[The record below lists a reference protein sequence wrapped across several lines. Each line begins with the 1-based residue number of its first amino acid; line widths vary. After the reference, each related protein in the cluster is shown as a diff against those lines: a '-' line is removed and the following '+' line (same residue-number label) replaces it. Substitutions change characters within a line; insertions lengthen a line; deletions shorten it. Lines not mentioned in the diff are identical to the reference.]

1 MKILF
6 HMSDLNVL
14 SYYLRV
20 EVRQVRRD
28 IELMQ
33 AAYTKKIL
41 EKAGMGACNPCAT
54 PMERLKLTK

>member
-1 MKILF
+1 
-6 HMSDLNVL
+6 MSDLDML

-20 EVRQVRRD
+20 EVRQERHD

-33 AAYTKKIL
+33 AVYTKKIL